1 VSSDTIILFSSRSW
15 QNLKKINSLWK
26 ARVKIKKEYEWII
39 EPNLG
44 KELLLEY
51 FVMYNFAIIIY
62 NLGRFNS
69 SRSTSWCHFHLF
81 STAFIGGERGWSEFE
96 FFVLGR
102 LTTMI
107 QPWKKKGKKLF
118 YWIIYCW
125 KKKCFLKVLFW
136 FLLILFFNSP
146 FNGLLSDWDQA
157 IFYMVYDK
165 YIVLKYCSL
174 LLNSMVFWNFWFFI
188 KSADFVRYQW

>member
-1 VSSDTIILFSSRSW
+1 
-15 QNLKKINSLWK
+15 
-26 ARVKIKKEYEWII
+26 VKIKKEYEWII
-39 EPNLG
+39 APNLG

-51 FVMYNFAIIIY
+51 FVMYDFAIIIY

-69 SRSTSWCHFHLF
+69 NRSTSWCHFHLF

-96 FFVLGR
+96 FFCVGTIDDDDSAL
-102 LTTMI
+102 
-107 QPWKKKGKKLF
+107 KKEGKKAVLLNNLLPKKNASWRF
-118 YWIIYCW
+118 YSDSDW
-125 KKKCFLKVLFW
+125 W
-136 FLLILFFNSP
+136 FSPLLFFNSP

-174 LLNSMVFWNFWFFI
+174 LLNSMVFWNFWFCI